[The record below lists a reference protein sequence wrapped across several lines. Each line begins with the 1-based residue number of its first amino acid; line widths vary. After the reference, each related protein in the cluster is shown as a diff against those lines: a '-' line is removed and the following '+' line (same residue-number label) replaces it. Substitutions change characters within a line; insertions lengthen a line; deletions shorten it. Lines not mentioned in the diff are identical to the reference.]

1 MLTTILAAGGAAAGA
16 ENPYGLGQALKEG
29 GLISQS
35 VFTILLSLIHI

>member
-29 GLISQS
+29 CQDAYDNEMEARYGEGW
-35 VFTILLSLIHI
+35 